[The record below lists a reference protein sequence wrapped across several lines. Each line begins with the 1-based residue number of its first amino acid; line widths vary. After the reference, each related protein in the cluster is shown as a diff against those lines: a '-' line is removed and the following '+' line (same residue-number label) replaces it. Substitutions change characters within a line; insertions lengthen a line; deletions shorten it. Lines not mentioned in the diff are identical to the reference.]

1 MFSRIGPELRG
12 IRARAR
18 PVIARVGLAVA
29 DQAVIGIGGLLFSV
43 LLARWVAADEFGAF
57 MVAFAIYLLAQNVC
71 DAAVIEPLAVYGAGK
86 HAGRFHVYLGRLLVG
101 FLLVSLVLAMLLAAG
116 AGVVWWTDLTSMP
129 VAWGLA
135 GAAAT
140 LPLLL
145 VRGLMRQPLYAIS
158 QQGWSIVGG
167 VVYTVVALAALYGL
181 HRGGVLDAAT
191 AFAALGLGGL
201 GSAVSGF
208 IVLRP
213 AWRGRHRQPGLAE
226 VARDH
231 WDYARWSVSERLLS
245 WIPANAYYLLA
256 PMVLSLAAS
265 GALRAVH
272 ILLLPFFMTFAA
284 LTPMVLPWF
293 SRTFARG
300 GAARLDREVRTVT
313 LALLIAALAY
323 GLPLVLFGETVF
335 SILFQGRF
343 DAFVS
348 RLLMAAAALQMIVY
362 AATLAYDLGLRAMGS
377 VKFACLSRIL
387 PAAMTLTLGV
397 ALLFELGIVGI
408 FVGNALTAVAM
419 LLVLR
424 RAYRRELDRQPGAA
438 VGQRIAPSRLPT
450 VGRPVARARAV
461 KMRSVA

>member
-18 PVIARVGLAVA
+18 PVIARAGLAVA

-116 AGVVWWTDLTSMP
+116 AGVVWSTDLTSTP
-129 VAWGLA
+129 VTWGLA

-167 VVYTVVALAALYGL
+167 VAYTVVALVALFGL
-181 HRGGVLDAAT
+181 HRGGVLNAAT

-201 GSAVSGF
+201 GSAVPGF

-213 AWRGRHRQPGLAE
+213 TWRGRHRQPGLAE

-245 WIPANAYYLLA
+245 WVPANAYYLLS
-256 PMVLSLAAS
+256 PVVLSLAAS

-272 ILLLPFFMTFAA
+272 ILFLPFFMTFAA

-293 SRTFARG
+293 TRTFARG
-300 GAARLDREVRTVT
+300 ARRFDREVRTVT
-313 LALLIAALAY
+313 LALMIAALAY
-323 GLPLVLFGETVF
+323 GLPLVLFGEIVI
-335 SILFQGRF
+335 SILFQGQF
-343 DAFVS
+343 DTFVS
-348 RLLMAAAALQMIVY
+348 RLLMAAAALQMVVY

-377 VKFACLSRIL
+377 VKFAFLSRIL

-408 FVGNALTAVAM
+408 FVGNALAAATM

-424 RAYRRELDRQPGAA
+424 RAYRRELDRQPGAD
-438 VGQRIAPSRLPT
+438 VGQRVAPPKLRA
-450 VGRPVARARAV
+450 VGRPVARREP
-461 KMRSVA
+461 